1 MRIAELSSLSGV
13 AAPTIK
19 YYLREGL
26 MPPGERTSRNQAQ
39 YDDRHVRRLRLI
51 RALLDVGG
59 LSVAV
64 ARDVIAALD
73 STDTGTHKLLGAAQ
87 HTVTRT
93 VTYCDDDTRTA
104 ATTEVLG
111 LVQRLNWKVSPQS
124 PPLAAVAEVLGALR
138 ELGQDDFADRL
149 DDYALAADAIAATDL
164 DIIRRRG
171 DVDSMAEGV
180 VLGNILG
187 DALLLALRRLAQVH
201 RSAELFES

>member
-1 MRIAELSSLSGV
+1 M
-13 AAPTIK
+13 
-19 YYLREGL
+19 
-26 MPPGERTSRNQAQ
+26 
-39 YDDRHVRRLRLI
+39 
-51 RALLDVGG
+51 
-59 LSVAV
+59 
-64 ARDVIAALD
+64 
-73 STDTGTHKLLGAAQ
+73 
-87 HTVTRT
+87 
-93 VTYCDDDTRTA
+93 
-104 ATTEVLG
+104 
-111 LVQRLNWKVSPQS
+111 
-124 PPLAAVAEVLGALR
+124 AEVLGALR